1 MSPPPTSQREDYD
14 KDADTAVAM
23 TDHLDRQNAYGDAAL
38 DPVATPSVSQTQ
50 VQPVKRKRG
59 RPPKPKPDASQSTR
73 VQDASSSSKAPAC
86 PTPPSSLRQLPAAD
100 SSNHDSASMSTIT
113 VVNGFT
119 WCSRC
124 QSELNQDKAG
134 LSPLDFS
141 HCLHASQ
148 GASANVYSK
157 EEGKEVEPGCGC
169 LETLLEQ
176 SEGSDHRM
184 PSLLLLSSN
193 KSNQLT
199 PSTDSAALMNE
210 DSDSSAEGGE
220 ASTLVSVS
228 PTSKNLSA
236 KPLAKD
242 LLPSDDASATVGE
255 KASAP
260 DLVCESCSRNGLSKV
275 HLVGALHVCSDCADI
290 FRDAGAMR
298 SGRRSTS
305 SLPPV
310 NQKQSGTYNNNAVT
324 KVKKQAGSSNKNASD
339 EKIAGQSQHG
349 PQQDDANHT
358 WSKPRART
366 RTADDDS
373 IIVVDDDTVL
383 SAPAQ
388 EGTFMM
394 PESFTEGM
402 SGNAPKGDKA
412 PLAQS
417 ALVTLSSHMSE
428 STQSLDAATTLTP
441 PVPKKR
447 GRPRKVVPIVPPAE
461 SSPATKPEISISK
474 KESKVSAATTAAP
487 KTASQ
492 SSGTSSTPSFMTTG
506 AFLTRTASKLLLS
519 GQQAQA
525 VDCNVYGYAYGR
537 KVRVRHRD
545 GTFYFGSMID
555 LDHDRIRVRYDGWSE
570 EWDEWINSESRRL
583 HVLSPEQV
591 KEYEASLQTN
601 DSTPVQA
608 TTAKE
613 KKMATEAEAK
623 TKEVVMSA
631 GPQCTGDDEGT
642 SEILA
647 STSNKTTEEDATT
660 NDAAEPPAVVMD
672 DRLEPN
678 NDAEDAHPTSTFHE
692 ASNTTTTPSKPT
704 QVEALE
710 LHTEDPLPTS
720 CPSPSP
726 ENSAPSSSV
735 PSALKAKHKPSTEGS
750 AFQGWRIEALL
761 QASKE
766 ESESTSPSQAS
777 NPPPRTDV
785 DNNTGATASESTA
798 AAPASTS
805 QTNTTAKTATKKKKL
820 DVSLSSEIQQL
831 LDRVPLGTRVQIRS
845 KNGKQMH
852 DATVV
857 LVHDK
862 KICLHFEQVNARS
875 GMARDDIWLNVT
887 SRRIFVEGKP
897 LRVVDKEKAGLD
909 DGDDGDDDNDGDNG
923 YMGAYSSS
931 DHSRGEKENQPLHAD
946 TGSDTAPRR
955 TIEVVIEVPVRKKMA
970 DMDPNAL
977 LASSPP
983 VTNSKKRKAPSA
995 IVALDGSVERPLTAS
1010 PADTVVTPS
1019 VGVGSPKKKTTKS
1032 PKSSTPVSNDETR
1045 GIKKGKQ
1052 KKKPSADAPTPTSET
1067 RSSDSLS
1074 VSPSPPSQ
1082 KASTSKNQPLPTPNL
1097 SNETEQLSPP
1107 PSGSDSIS
1115 NTDSKKTAK
1124 PVQEIPPLPPPLPI
1138 TAFEFEDQTA
1148 EVLKIVHHILDSGA
1162 IVNKIIPVQEEEE
1175 ILPRYFRNMSK
1186 ARKRKL
1192 QELLKDAKEG
1202 KLDLNDIP
1210 GKGGEGGEAGE
1221 GTGGGGDG
1229 EGEEDYQPNFDENGE
1244 PTEHLL
1250 RRLGYHIPS
1259 VASEAVTYRD
1269 ELDGCDYVVNEWVKP
1284 ATPEVR
1290 KIRQDAM
1297 RNMTRIPLFQYVRQI
1312 TYGTEHYDHEIELR
1326 DDLTRRKRLAK
1337 KLQASSIGLKLAEKI
1352 DPEALMNESSETSA
1366 KIQKALERYKK
1377 KIKKKREKRLL
1388 ESMKDPDAEE
1398 TVVASQGKFQNLRS
1412 LTRTKKRPRL
1422 LKEDHIAFLRKRYTP
1437 GTRIRARDKQMEW
1450 LVAVVRDLRNSRV
1463 LVHYE
1468 GFSEYYNEWIDI
1480 NSERLRFD
1488 PTLVQKSPEPEQPPA
1503 VAPEEPVPE
1512 ETVAAPEE
1520 TPEAGNKKKP
1530 RKKAASKKGKEVPP
1544 VEEPPAAPK
1553 ESDQP
1558 VFDEGDMISVDC
1570 VQCHVQLTQFRYC
1583 CTYCEKEEGG
1593 EPFNLCLWCFSS
1605 AFPEDHDHPRNSFA
1619 VKRVLGSNIAKPVAG
1634 EIITKFERE
1643 TFDLTYQEPQ
1653 MTYQAMNPEDPDSPW
1668 NAMDGSG
1675 LGNGQAF
1682 TFMQQ
1687 WKQRK
1692 ICAFCNDDDTTKDHF
1707 IGPHPFIFSSTNR
1720 YGDEKKKNFWA
1731 HDACARYSPEVIQ
1744 DRNGS
1749 WFNVATAMR
1758 RGRNNCFDTRE
1769 IDHDHDKEDF
1779 EITSLEM
1786 KRKERL
1792 AQKAAQA
1799 KAKEDSAKKKPVN
1812 NRPKF
1817 KGLSSKMCS
1826 YCWST
1831 NSSKWRKVYNG
1842 VLMCEDCFM
1851 AGPVINQ
1858 SLPPLVNGLE
1868 GDTAAPEI
1876 APISGG
1882 VGRYAT
1888 NAEDYSHSPY
1898 FTRTTVSADRFDHS
1912 QSQAVYLDSYG
1923 PAEHQLYSLTIDTT
1937 YYDIPGRAPRWAT
1950 HSGTDY
1956 HGTWLPQTVRR
1967 AVSRWTKPNDRVLS
1981 NFLGRGTDAIEC
1993 FLLGRRCTAVDINPA
2008 AITLSIRNCS
2018 FAIPPD
2024 STIKAEHR
2032 PIIMQGDSR
2041 KLVGPL
2047 FEDESFDHVLSHP
2060 PYKDCVAYST
2070 HIEGDLS
2077 RFNNAAEF
2085 QREMKNVIQETYRLL
2100 KMGRR
2105 CTLGIGDNR
2114 EHCFYIPVSFQL
2126 IRQYIDGGFEL
2137 EELIV
2142 KRQRYC
2148 AMFGLGTYL
2157 CVQFDFLCFTHEFI
2171 ATLRKVP
2178 KENHDRMILEPDDS
2192 LLRKIKV
2199 SSIVRS
2205 IPSCP
2210 IERKSVVMGSVWTF
2224 KPNKEYDFPT
2234 LCISRMVERFGRN
2247 DANWEEFKLELNVT
2261 STFNDDDHDEE
2272 GLDASYTHH
2281 ELLQTAQIDEEDNL
2295 VSYERDRL
2303 QQIQENNRMLL
2314 ALGLITELSET
2325 SDDIGH
2331 QQKILREEPCLSD
2344 AETALMCIAHV
2355 PGVGSNMAHHT
2366 SSTICLR
2373 TREQIDVYRMAVMDL
2388 ARKARER
2395 LPVTGVFVV
2404 GVQDIRT
2411 RDNKLY
2417 PLSML
2422 VLEDIIRVIGET
2434 HLRLKELIEV
2444 VPDGYQKDRRKVTS
2458 WEEYQEEPNWPED
2471 HIPNQHLPIVHVR

>member
-1 MSPPPTSQREDYD
+1 MSLPPV
-14 KDADTAVAM
+14 KDADAAALPATV
-23 TDHLDRQNAYGDAAL
+23 HLDRQDVHNDAMAVL
-38 DPVATPSVSQTQ
+38 TVAPDEIQIQ
-50 VQPVKRKRG
+50 AQPVKRKRG
-59 RPPKPKPDASQSTR
+59 RPPKPKPDALHDSR
-73 VQDASSSSKAPAC
+73 VHDASSLSQAPTLSPLA
-86 PTPPSSLRQLPAAD
+86 PLLPQLPVTDHLNPGSTAT
-100 SSNHDSASMSTIT
+100 STIK

-148 GASANVYSK
+148 GIASDFWSK
-157 EEGKEVEPGCGC
+157 EDGEDIEPGCGC

-176 SEGSDHRM
+176 NGSLDHKM
-184 PSLLLLSSN
+184 PSLLLMSSN
-193 KSNQLT
+193 KSSLLAS
-199 PSTDSAALMNE
+199 STESTHLLEEDEGDPAAASTIVEISVAVSASSTSESHSIKPLEKDILAGDKVRETLGDNAST
-210 DSDSSAEGGE
+210 SDSEC
-220 ASTLVSVS
+220 
-228 PTSKNLSA
+228 
-236 KPLAKD
+236 D
-242 LLPSDDASATVGE
+242 
-255 KASAP
+255 
-260 DLVCESCSRNGLSKV
+260 SCSRKGLSKV
-275 HLVGALHVCSDCADI
+275 LRVGALNVCPDCADI
-290 FRDAGAMR
+290 FRDAGAVR
-298 SGRRSTS
+298 GSRRASSSLSSSTQKQNSGRKSNIGKGTSNTIVAGKVTQSLHSPLPGNVSDHTQREPRS
-305 SLPPV
+305 
-310 NQKQSGTYNNNAVT
+310 
-324 KVKKQAGSSNKNASD
+324 
-339 EKIAGQSQHG
+339 
-349 PQQDDANHT
+349 
-358 WSKPRART
+358 RT

-373 IIVVDDDTVL
+373 IIVVDDEAAL
-383 SAPAQ
+383 SAPTQ
-388 EGTFMM
+388 EGSFMLST
-394 PESFTEGM
+394 PFDEGI
-402 SGNAPKGDKA
+402 AEKA
-412 PLAQS
+412 PEEDESPFIPLRS
-417 ALVTLSSHMSE
+417 TSPSNHTSTSSDSLDTAMS
-428 STQSLDAATTLTP
+428 STQ

-447 GRPRKVVPIVPPAE
+447 GRPRKSVPAASSVVSNSTTPSE
-461 SSPATKPEISISK
+461 QFTSK
-474 KESKVSAATTAAP
+474 KKSKTSPVTPTLATLTLSSTAAS
-487 KTASQ
+487 ASE
-492 SSGTSSTPSFMTTG
+492 FMTTG

-545 GTFYFGSMID
+545 GLFYFGSMID
-555 LDHDRIRVRYDGWSE
+555 LNHDRIRVRFDGWSE

-583 HVLSPEQV
+583 HILSPDQL
-591 KEYEASLQTN
+591 KDYEASLETN
-601 DSTPVQA
+601 SSTPMSGAAAKEEMERKDGTLSAGSRSAGGGEGPSEVSTSA
-608 TTAKE
+608 NTKSKRSASKKKKEASAKE
-613 KKMATEAEAK
+613 KPRPRLFIDLTDVKSSATPLLP
-623 TKEVVMSA
+623 TKA
-631 GPQCTGDDEGT
+631 DEDT
-642 SEILA
+642 
-647 STSNKTTEEDATT
+647 TT
-660 NDAAEPPAVVMD
+660 NDTAGPSSTENTPPA
-672 DRLEPN
+672 E
-678 NDAEDAHPTSTFHE
+678 SG
-692 ASNTTTTPSKPT
+692 SW
-704 QVEALE
+704 QAL
-710 LHTEDPLPTS
+710 
-720 CPSPSP
+720 
-726 ENSAPSSSV
+726 
-735 PSALKAKHKPSTEGS
+735 
-750 AFQGWRIEALL
+750 RIESLL
-761 QASKE
+761 QASKGE
-766 ESESTSPSQAS
+766 PGQPSSPTQASDSQPSDDVANDVGATVSES
-777 NPPPRTDV
+777 
-785 DNNTGATASESTA
+785 GAAALVPTQQPHTTIPTTTAQTA
-798 AAPASTS
+798 AA
-805 QTNTTAKTATKKKKL
+805 KKKKTNTPPTP
-820 DVSLSSEIQQL
+820 EIQQL

-857 LVHDK
+857 MVHDK

-875 GMARDDIWLNVT
+875 GMARDDIWLNVA
-887 SRRIFVEGKP
+887 SRRIFVSGNP
-897 LRVVDKEKAGLD
+897 LRSLNKEKGCS
-909 DGDDGDDDNDGDNG
+909 DDDDDVDGG
-923 YMGAYSSS
+923 GGSCAATRGIAE
-931 DHSRGEKENQPLHAD
+931 SRGEKENKPLLLD
-946 TGSDTAPRR
+946 TGSDSPPRR
-955 TIEVVIEVPVRKKMA
+955 KLEVVIEIPFNRKTMA
-970 DMDPNAL
+970 DMDPNTLSISPPATKGKKKKPPHSTLATEEHLESPLSSTPADAL
-977 LASSPP
+977 LSP
-983 VTNSKKRKAPSA
+983 S
-995 IVALDGSVERPLTAS
+995 L
-1010 PADTVVTPS
+1010 
-1019 VGVGSPKKKTTKS
+1019 GVGSSKKKTA
-1032 PKSSTPVSNDETR
+1032 KSSKSSKSTSNEEPQVT
-1045 GIKKGKQ
+1045 KKGKQ
-1052 KKKPSADAPTPTSET
+1052 QRKSGVDAIAHISGAHSSEPLTAITGSA
-1067 RSSDSLS
+1067 
-1074 VSPSPPSQ
+1074 
-1082 KASTSKNQPLPTPNL
+1082 
-1097 SNETEQLSPP
+1097 SPP
-1107 PSGSDSIS
+1107 PLQNGLTFKNQIPLAPPNLEDDSEQLPSSPSSGGGP
-1115 NTDSKKTAK
+1115 SKVDTKNVDE
-1124 PVQEIPPLPPPLPI
+1124 PPLQVIPPLPPPLPI

-1162 IVNKIIPVQEEEE
+1162 IVNRVIPPAPEEEE

-1210 GKGGEGGEAGE
+1210 GKDGDNNEGGETGDGEKGEGGERQ
-1221 GTGGGGDG
+1221 
-1229 EGEEDYQPNFDENGE
+1229 EDHQPNFDENGE

-1269 ELDGCDYVVNEWVKP
+1269 VMDGCDYVVNEWVKP
-1284 ATPEVR
+1284 ATPEIR

-1297 RNMTRIPLFQYVRQI
+1297 RNMTRIPLLQYVRQI
-1312 TYGTEHYDHEIELR
+1312 TYGTEHLDKDIELR

-1352 DPEALMNESSETSA
+1352 DPEALMNESSETSV
-1366 KIQKALERYKK
+1366 KVQKALERYKK

-1388 ESMKDPDAEE
+1388 ENMKDPDAEE
-1398 TVVASQGKFQNLRS
+1398 TAAAAAAGDKFQNLRS

-1422 LKEDHIAFLRKRYTP
+1422 LKDDHIAFLRKRYTP

-1450 LVAVVRDLRNSRV
+1450 LVAIVKDLRNSRV

-1488 PTLVQKSPEPEQPPA
+1488 PALDQKLIEPEQPPT
-1503 VAPEEPVPE
+1503 VASEEPVPMDTLAE
-1512 ETVAAPEE
+1512 PEAAPDAEV
-1520 TPEAGNKKKP
+1520 KKKP
-1530 RKKAASKKGKEVPP
+1530 QKKTASKKGKEPPP
-1544 VEEPPAAPK
+1544 VEEPPAMEK
-1553 ESDQP
+1553 EPDQP
-1558 VFDEGDMISVDC
+1558 VFEEDDMVSVDC

-1583 CTYCEKEEGG
+1583 CTYCEKDEGY

-1619 VKRVLGSNIAKPVAG
+1619 VKRVMGSTAAKPVAG
-1634 EIITKFERE
+1634 EIISKFERE

-1653 MTYQAMNPEDPDSPW
+1653 AVYQAMNPEDPDSPW
-1668 NAMDGSG
+1668 NAMDSRS
-1675 LGNGQAF
+1675 LENGQVF

-1707 IGPHPFIFSSTNR
+1707 IGPQPFILSSTNR

-1749 WFNVATAMR
+1749 WFNVAMAMR
-1758 RGRNNCFDTRE
+1758 RGRNNCFDAKE

-1799 KAKEDSAKKKPVN
+1799 KAKEDITKKKPVS

-1817 KGLSSKMCS
+1817 KSLSSKMCS

-1831 NSSKWRKVYNG
+1831 SSTKWRKVYNG

-1851 AGPVINQ
+1851 AGPSINQ
-1858 SLPPLVNGLE
+1858 SLPPLVNGIE
-1868 GDTAAPEI
+1868 SDTVVPEEAPT
-1876 APISGG
+1876 PGG

-1967 AVSRWTKPNDRVLS
+1967 AVTRWTKPNDRVLS

-2024 STIKAEHR
+2024 TAIKAEHR

-2047 FEDESFDHVLSHP
+2047 FDDESFDHVLSHP

-2077 RFNNAAEF
+2077 RFNNAGEF
-2085 QREMKNVIQETYRLL
+2085 QREMKNVIRETHRLL
-2100 KMGRR
+2100 KKGRR

-2126 IRQYIDGGFEL
+2126 IRQYIDEGFEL

-2192 LLRKIKV
+2192 LLSKIKV
-2199 SSIVRS
+2199 TSILRS

-2224 KPNKEYDFPT
+2224 KPSPEYDFPT

-2247 DANWEEFKLELNVT
+2247 DANWEEFKLELNMT
-2261 STFNDDDHDEE
+2261 DNDEDDTA
-2272 GLDASYTHH
+2272 LNYTHH
-2281 ELLQTAQIDEEDNL
+2281 EPLQSAQADEDDNL

-2331 QQKILREEPCLSD
+2331 QKKILREDPHISK

-2366 SSTICLR
+2366 SSTACLR
-2373 TREQIDVYRMAVMDL
+2373 TREQIDVYRMAIMDL
-2388 ARKARER
+2388 ARKAREQ
-2395 LPVTGVFVV
+2395 LPLTGVFVV

-2458 WEEYQEEPNWPED
+2458 WEEYQEERNWPED
-2471 HIPNQHLPIVHVR
+2471 QIPDYHLPIVHACYLVFTKVKEYDSTRE